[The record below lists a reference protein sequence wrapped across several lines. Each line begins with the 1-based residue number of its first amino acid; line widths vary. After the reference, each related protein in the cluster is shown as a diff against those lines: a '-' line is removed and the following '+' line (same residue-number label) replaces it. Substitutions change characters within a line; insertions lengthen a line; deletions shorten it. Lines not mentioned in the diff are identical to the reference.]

1 MPEDA
6 GEIPLQPTDGVSYN
20 PNDELHWSPE
30 ALRKELLRSFEL
42 CHSCRMCLKY
52 CHLFPTLF
60 AAIDSNSGDV
70 RKVPPATR
78 QVFVAR
84 PRCAETG
91 S

>member
-1 MPEDA
+1 
-6 GEIPLQPTDGVSYN
+6 
-20 PNDELHWSPE
+20 
-30 ALRKELLRSFEL
+30 
-42 CHSCRMCLKY
+42 MCLKY

-60 AAIDSNSGDV
+60 AAIDANGGDV